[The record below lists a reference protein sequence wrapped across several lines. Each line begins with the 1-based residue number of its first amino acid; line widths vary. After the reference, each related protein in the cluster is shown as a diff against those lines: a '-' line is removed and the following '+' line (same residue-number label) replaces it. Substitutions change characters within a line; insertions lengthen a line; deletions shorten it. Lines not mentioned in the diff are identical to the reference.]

1 MPFKQGQSGNP
12 KGRPKKGETLT
23 DLLREKIDIPKTA
36 KSKLTRKE
44 KIIETLIT
52 MAEAGDVPA
61 IKYVFDRMDG
71 KPVETIKA
79 KVDGAIVNM
88 EKINKKL
95 EDALL
100 K

>member
-1 MPFKQGQSGNP
+1 
-12 KGRPKKGETLT
+12 
-23 DLLREKIDIPKTA
+23 
-36 KSKLTRKE
+36 
-44 KIIETLIT
+44 

-79 KVDGAIVNM
+79 KVDGVIANM
-88 EKINKKL
+88 DKINKKI